1 MAPYWMPPDVTID
14 TNAEMA
20 MVQHEVITEHGHSIT
35 AVYTNGHG
43 IKGRIDAAAACPQH
57 QDGRSIIVLRRQIR
71 HAIIFTDNQAVLRAF
86 QNPGP
91 QSGQYLLETILVALE
106 KAREHKLSIRFQR
119 GISGNEQLDMTA
131 KKPQN
136 GGRSAPDATEGWI
149 SRAFDGLDLEKQQFI
164 KSIPLPTYNKLIK
177 CHDANISPDTLGRLK
192 ALSGVVE
199 TVNIQYE
206 LDQEKSRIK
215 EPAQKIIKAVLSFQD
230 FIQAAVAFDPTGHAT
245 SVWTVVSLGLTKVA
259 LLESCAFLT
268 DMLTRYIF
276 VEDEYQNGP
285 NTDEHVETALIQ
297 VYIAVLTF
305 AALVQSLYDR
315 GCAIWI
321 WKSMS
326 GDPLSELQKSIDE
339 AESQLD

>member
-35 AVYTNGHG
+35 AVCTNGHG
-43 IKGRIDAAAACPQH
+43 IKGRIDAAAACPQY
-57 QDGRSIIVLRRQIR
+57 QDGRSVF
-71 HAIIFTDNQAVLRAF
+71 FTDNQAVLRAF

-91 QSGQYLLETILVALE
+91 QSGQYLVETILVALE

-199 TVNIQYE
+199 T
-206 LDQEKSRIK
+206 
-215 EPAQKIIKAVLSFQD
+215 
-230 FIQAAVAFDPTGHAT
+230 
-245 SVWTVVSLGLTKVA
+245 KVA

-276 VEDEYQNGP
+276 VEDEYQKDP

-326 GDPLSELQKSIDE
+326 GDSLSELQKSIDE